1 MKQDRFAL
9 FGVDFTSAPSRRK
22 PITVAHGWLEGAAV
36 RLDRLD
42 LLPDWPAFE
51 ALLSQPGPW
60 LGGFDFPFGLPREG
74 VEALGWPLDWRG
86 LVRHCGAL
94 GKPAFRA
101 SLDADRLARP
111 AGARYPHR
119 ATDRP
124 ARSHSPF
131 KLVNPPVGLM
141 FLEGAPRLL
150 AAGVSIPGLCD
161 GDARRIALEAYPG
174 LLARAIESASYKS
187 DERRKQTSERESA
200 RKRILAALLA
210 GSHPLAL
217 RLECES
223 ATRELLVADA
233 SGDSLDAALA
243 LVQAAWAWQRR
254 ERNFGLPEAIDPVE
268 GWILGV
274 T

>member
-1 MKQDRFAL
+1 L
-9 FGVDFTSAPSRRK
+9 RR
-22 PITVAHGWLEGAAV
+22 ARQA
-36 RLDRLD
+36 R
-42 LLPDWPAFE
+42 
-51 ALLSQPGPW
+51 
-60 LGGFDFPFGLPREG
+60 LPRESG
-74 VEALGWPLDWRG
+74 RRSRRAARRRTLPASRNRSARALAQPFQARQSAGRADVPRRRAASSRG
-86 LVRHCGAL
+86 G
-94 GKPAFRA
+94 
-101 SLDADRLARP
+101 
-111 AGARYPHR
+111 
-119 ATDRP
+119 
-124 ARSHSPF
+124 
-131 KLVNPPVGLM
+131 
-141 FLEGAPRLL
+141 
-150 AAGVSIPGLCD
+150 D

-187 DERRKQTSERESA
+187 DERRKQTPERESA